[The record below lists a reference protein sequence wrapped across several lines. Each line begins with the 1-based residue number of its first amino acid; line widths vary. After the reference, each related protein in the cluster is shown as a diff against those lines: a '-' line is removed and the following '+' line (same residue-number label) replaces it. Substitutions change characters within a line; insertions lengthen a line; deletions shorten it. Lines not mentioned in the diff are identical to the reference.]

1 MDGQDYLNQITESSK
16 PKKVKESKGFSSIL
30 SSKYFKWGAIFVVV
44 LLVIMIFGSILSSK
58 PSLESKFTAL
68 KLQLDRTVSTIDTYQ
83 PMVKSSDLRSLSAS
97 LKSVLSSTS
106 TQLGAH
112 LAANYA
118 FDEKNISENL
128 ILEAD
133 TNAEALNN
141 DLFEAKINGRLDRT
155 YAHKM
160 ATEIYTIMSK
170 EAGIIN
176 SSSDDTLKS
185 ILKTSYDS
193 LNNLYPSFND
203 YSETK

>member
-1 MDGQDYLNQITESSK
+1 MDSQDYLNQITESSK
-16 PKKVKESKGFSSIL
+16 PKKVKSSGGFSSFL
-30 SSKYFKWGAIFVVV
+30 SSKYVKWGAIFVVV
-44 LLVIMIFGSILSSK
+44 LIVIMIFGSILGSK

-97 LKSVLSSTS
+97 LKSVFSSTS
-106 TQLGAH
+106 TQLSAY
-112 LAANYA
+112 LVSNYA
-118 FDEKNISENL
+118 FDEKKVNENL
-128 ILEAD
+128 VLEAD

-160 ATEIYTIMSK
+160 AIEIYTVMSS

-176 SSSDDTLKS
+176 SSSDDSIKS